1 MFLQYGVGGHV
12 LAANLELKVKIVSEH
27 NQNHFITC
35 VMPELTGNDTSFA
48 FLSSLYQE
56 KSLFHVFDMA
66 SAAILGRH
74 FEFES
79 QDRLKI

>member
-1 MFLQYGVGGHV
+1 
-12 LAANLELKVKIVSEH
+12 
-27 NQNHFITC
+27 
-35 VMPELTGNDTSFA
+35 MPELTGNTTSVA

-56 KSLFHVFDMA
+56 KSLFLVFNMA
-66 SAAILGRH
+66 SEAILGRH